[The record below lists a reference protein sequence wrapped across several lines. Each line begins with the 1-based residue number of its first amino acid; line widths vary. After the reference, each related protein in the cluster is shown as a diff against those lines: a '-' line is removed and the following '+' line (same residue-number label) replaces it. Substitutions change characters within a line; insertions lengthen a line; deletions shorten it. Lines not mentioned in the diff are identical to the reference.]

1 MAQMEQL
8 SWEYLV
14 DHLNEDGILA
24 LLRWARRD
32 APDLLKEL
40 MLAFLGER
48 TSSVSANGS
57 VSASPEEVSLDAV
70 ERAHI
75 ARVMAASD
83 SLGAAATKLGIHST
97 KLWRKRKLYGL
108 R

>member
-1 MAQMEQL
+1 MEQL

-24 LLRWARRD
+24 LSRWARRD
-32 APDLLKEL
+32 APNLLKGL

-57 VSASPEEVSLDAV
+57 VSA
-70 ERAHI
+70 
-75 ARVMAASD
+75 
-83 SLGAAATKLGIHST
+83 
-97 KLWRKRKLYGL
+97 
-108 R
+108 

>member
-70 ERAHI
+70 ERAHRPGHGCERQSRRRRHQ
-75 ARVMAASD
+75 AR
-83 SLGAAATKLGIHST
+83 
-97 KLWRKRKLYGL
+97 YP
-108 R
+108 